1 MHMISHVL
9 PIKVI
14 YVQLRRLF
22 HFTHFYPNTKT
33 DRKKKNGYATANEI
47 GCCVCMCVV
56 V

>member
-33 DRKKKNGYATANEI
+33 DRKKKMGMRLQMKLVAV
-47 GCCVCMCVV
+47 CVCV
-56 V
+56 